1 MVIIVTS
8 LSPNIKKKEL
18 FKLHKYFIVM
28 INNSINSQQDG
39 SWFVQIVGAGYA
51 LAIQNPEKIT
61 NIVLVFLES

>member
-1 MVIIVTS
+1 
-8 LSPNIKKKEL
+8 
-18 FKLHKYFIVM
+18 M
-28 INNSINSQQDG
+28 ISNSINSQQDG